1 MAGRWHMGRR
11 HLGRL
16 RQGIVPMLA
25 TALLLALSACGNASP
40 AARSSATATAVRAT
54 PTATVALG
62 GQLVSWTVVTNIP
75 ANAVYLR
82 FAPSDARIAYLCA
95 EDPPAQGN
103 AVTGL
108 PHLYTRIDGG
118 QTWEADAPA
127 PALVP
132 VSRSL
137 SGHGAACHIF
147 VDAHD
152 ARDVFYEVVENDF
165 VSVTHSI
172 ARALYR
178 SRDCGATWQQLAEV
192 RGTDSSVDIT
202 VLGARLIAQLK
213 PHWPRAYGH
222 SDPH

>member
-1 MAGRWHMGRR
+1 MAGRWHMGSR

-16 RQGIVPMLA
+16 LQGIVPMLA

-108 PHLYTRIDGG
+108 PHLHTSIDGG
-118 QTWEADAPA
+118 QTWEPDALA

-132 VSRSL
+132 VAGGL
-137 SGHGAACHIF
+137 TGHRPPCPIFLRANNAAI
-147 VDAHD
+147 A
-152 ARDVFYEVVENDF
+152 FY
-165 VSVTHSI
+165 
-172 ARALYR
+172 
-178 SRDCGATWQQLAEV
+178 Q
-192 RGTDSSVDIT
+192 
-202 VLGARLIAQLK
+202 
-213 PHWPRAYGH
+213 
-222 SDPH
+222 